1 MYKKVIK
8 PFLDRAL
15 SLVLLIFL
23 FPLMTVVAIL
33 IYIMMGSPVFFRQ
46 KRPGLHGKIFSIYKF
61 RTMNNQ
67 KDRNGKLLSDKERL
81 TGIGQLIRST
91 SIDELPQLF
100 NVLKGDMSF
109 VGPRPLLVEYLDLYT
124 IEQSKRHD
132 VLPGITG
139 WAQIRGRNA
148 ISWEEKFMY
157 DIWYVNNQSFWLDMK
172 IFWITFIKIIRRND
186 VNSNT
191 HVTMEKFE
199 GSK

>member
-1 MYKKVIK
+1 MYQKVIK
-8 PFLDRAL
+8 PFLDRTL

-23 FPLMTVVAIL
+23 FPLMIIVAIL
-33 IYIMMGSPVFFRQ
+33 IYIMMGSPIFFRQ

-81 TGIGQLIRST
+81 AGIGQLIRST

-109 VGPRPLLVEYLDLYT
+109 VGPRPLLVEYLNLYT

-139 WAQIRGRNA
+139 WAQISGRNA
-148 ISWEEKFMY
+148 ISWEEKFRY
-157 DIWYVNNQSFWLDMK
+157 DIWYVNNQSFWLDIK
-172 IFWITFIKIIRRND
+172 IFWITFVKIIRRSD

-191 HVTMEKFE
+191 HVTMERFE
-199 GSK
+199 GK